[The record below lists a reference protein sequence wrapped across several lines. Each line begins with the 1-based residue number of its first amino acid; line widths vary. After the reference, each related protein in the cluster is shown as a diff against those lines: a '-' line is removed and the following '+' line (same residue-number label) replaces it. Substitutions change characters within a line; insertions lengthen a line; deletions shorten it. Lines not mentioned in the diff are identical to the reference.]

1 MSRLIISYEY
11 TGVLV
16 ILFVVVIILFILSR
30 RATKRRVIKFGN
42 YELLERIVGKK
53 LLTVSVFPLILRL
66 LALTFL
72 VLAISNPRLISS
84 RNISDTDFVLTI
96 DTSLSMLTEDYEPTR
111 LEFAKQMSLEWL
123 DKVGKGM
130 VGVVT
135 FAGKPYVKLRPT
147 TDLEDVGRVIRE
159 VSVDTPGGT
168 SIGEALITS
177 AALLASTENRNK
189 TIILITDGRNNVG
202 VNISEATI
210 SLQRNKMK
218 VFAIGLGSVRNETA
232 DNATIELPPE
242 LEGKNATRAEFP
254 SLDEKE
260 LSYVANATLG
270 SYFRAV
276 DAESFREALQAGLR
290 YTESEVSLTIY
301 MLFATCILFMLEWS
315 LEITKYRPLP

>member
-1 MSRLIISYEY
+1 MEISYEY

-16 ILFVVVIILFILSR
+16 VLFIAVVVLFILSR
-30 RATKRRVIKFGN
+30 KSTKRRVMKFGN

-53 LLTVSVFPLILRL
+53 LISVGVLPLVLRL

-72 VLAISNPRLISS
+72 ILAISNPRLISS

-123 DKVGKGM
+123 ERVEKGM

-135 FAGKPYVKLRPT
+135 FAGKPYVKQRPT
-147 TDLEDVGRVIRE
+147 TELDDVGRVVRAI
-159 VSVDTPGGT
+159 SVDTPGGT

-202 VNISEATI
+202 VNISEATV
-210 SLQRNKMK
+210 SLQRNGIR
-218 VFAIGLGSVRNETA
+218 VFAIGLGSVRNDTA

-242 LEGKNATRAEFP
+242 LGGKNATRAEFP

-260 LSYVANATLG
+260 LGSLANATLG

-276 DAESFREALQAGLR
+276 DAESFREALQAGLK
-290 YTESEVSLTIY
+290 YTEGEVSLAIY
-301 MLFATCILFMLEWS
+301 MLLTACVLFMFEWGI
-315 LEITKYRPLP
+315 EITKYRPLP